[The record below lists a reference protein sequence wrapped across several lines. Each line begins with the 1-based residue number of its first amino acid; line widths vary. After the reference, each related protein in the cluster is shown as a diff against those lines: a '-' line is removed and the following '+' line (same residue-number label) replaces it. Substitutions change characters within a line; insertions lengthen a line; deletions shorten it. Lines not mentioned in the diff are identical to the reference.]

1 MADFKTAILKT
12 LVHEGGY
19 ANNPADPGGETY
31 RGVSR
36 KNWPN
41 WDGWAVVDG
50 YKSSPNFPQILDS
63 DSHLQGLVVS
73 FYAEHF
79 WKDLWSQ
86 IDSQLVADK
95 LFDLGVL
102 MGVHTAV
109 AILQS
114 TLSIKA
120 DGIFGDGSLSAVN
133 QAEETSLLASYKA
146 NLVTHTFNLATANPD
161 LRIFLKG
168 WSVRIN
174 S

>member
-1 MADFKTAILKT
+1 MADFKISILKT

-19 ANNPADPGGETY
+19 VNNPKDPGGETNFGISKRQFPNEDIKNMTQDRAIELY
-31 RGVSR
+31 R
-36 KNWPN
+36 
-41 WDGWAVVDG
+41 
-50 YKSSPNFPQILDS
+50 
-63 DSHLQGLVVS
+63 
-73 FYAEHF
+73 EHY

-86 IDSQLVADK
+86 IEGQAIADK

-114 TLSIKA
+114 TLGIKA

-146 NLVTHTFNLATANPD
+146 NLVTHTFNLATQNPD

-168 WSVRIN
+168 WANRIN